1 MGRFPKC
8 WDRSIQMNW
17 FKDNLTFVLI
27 SLLWF
32 MAYDRLHYL
41 TGGHINIP
49 MYTLYTIHVHVHV
62 CIVHYISHC
71 QRVVS
76 HHNSS
81 GLKTIHACMGCRLNF
96 NIYMLQS
103 KSSWIYMHWKYIS
116 KVRSFGNF
124 QFNLFYKMLIKTF
137 FM

>member
-41 TGGHINIP
+41 TGGHINIH
-49 MYTLYTIHVHVHV
+49 MYTLYTIHYTRTCTCVY
-62 CIVHYISHC
+62 CSLHC

-96 NIYMLQS
+96 NIYICFKARALEFTYIEN
-103 KSSWIYMHWKYIS
+103 IYRKCDHLET
-116 KVRSFGNF
+116 
-124 QFNLFYKMLIKTF
+124 FNLIF
-137 FM
+137 FTKC

>member
-41 TGGHINIP
+41 TGGHINIH
-49 MYTLYTIHVHVHV
+49 MYTLYTIHYTRTCTCVYCSLHKSLST
-62 CIVHYISHC
+62 CSITS
-71 QRVVS
+71 QLF
-76 HHNSS
+76 
-81 GLKTIHACMGCRLNF
+81 GLKNNTCLHGLSPKFQYIYASKQELLNLHTLK
-96 NIYMLQS
+96 IYIES
-103 KSSWIYMHWKYIS
+103 AIIWKLSI
-116 KVRSFGNF
+116 
-124 QFNLFYKMLIKTF
+124 
-137 FM
+137 

>member
-1 MGRFPKC
+1 MIYGIWPTSLF
-8 WDRSIQMNW
+8 DRG
-17 FKDNLTFVLI
+17 T
-27 SLLWF
+27 
-32 MAYDRLHYL
+32 
-41 TGGHINIP
+41 HIYP
-49 MYTLYTIHVHVHV
+49 YVYTIHYTRTCTCVY
-62 CIVHYISHC
+62 CSLHC

-103 KSSWIYMHWKYIS
+103 KSSWIYIHWKYIS

-124 QFNLFYKMLIKTF
+124 QLNLFYKMLIKTF
-137 FM
+137 LCISGQVFKKWYILESVYKNVKETFFF